1 VRVMPSL
8 RYCDWELWPD
18 DSEEVRENQRNFAK
32 LWHSTRSNAARHWK
46 VNAGRRCELYLVPK
60 EPCLVS
66 RVYISPLAQGGS
78 LLRFRAVTDQAQL
91 SEVRDRIRGVSAV
104 LPVPTEPVVGQLSE
118 RLWFLDLLV
127 PLHSLL
133 GIGAAPTKHEA
144 RLFGQVVPV
153 LDALTAN
160 A

>member
-1 VRVMPSL
+1 MRVMPSL

-91 SEVRDRIRGVSAV
+91 SEVRDRIRGVLRFSLCQQSRSSASFRSDSGSS
-104 LPVPTEPVVGQLSE
+104 TC
-118 RLWFLDLLV
+118 
-127 PLHSLL
+127 
-133 GIGAAPTKHEA
+133 
-144 RLFGQVVPV
+144 
-153 LDALTAN
+153 
-160 A
+160 